1 MDLRRELLGLL
12 GPSNLLTRQRRDE
25 RGGGVHPR
33 LRSRGVVNQP
43 LLLRHGLVKLG
54 LHGVET
60 GLDLR
65 EFTLRHCLFP
75 VRLVERS
82 LGLPQRPHL
91 RVDDGGDPVV
101 LDHGSAPV
109 AQTGDCTRGLLGI
122 LEVKVGGVEVGL
134 EELAGFVVDA
144 LLGEVE
150 ELVEEAGVGHH
161 LHRLLLVVFRSVDD
175 HANLILHLPHD
186 LGHRQLPQQQ
196 HGVEDALDQVRRV
209 LHRLELRDA
218 LLVDGVERFQRLVH
232 GGLRQLE
239 ILLSLDLLG
248 VNLVSLGH
256 HALDDDRD
264 ARLLLL
270 GHRGGRGD
278 FLEELLRH
286 LLRLLQVHVLLLEL
300 NLHRAHV
307 LLGGEQ
313 LGQTAVDLVRQHV
326 HLRQLGL
333 VQLAVPGQVR
343 EVRLGSDVDVSP
355 ELFKVLL
362 ASRGHRDVHVAHVLL
377 ELGLVVVVARHVEV
391 TDELGGH
398 RDEGVLG
405 PREEPVDGAPVDET
419 REISS
424 SSREFV
430 ANRGEA
436 EARVEVVPHPTQEEL
451 VEVLPRVG
459 HVGALTLG
467 HGSHVVDDHVELVLG
482 EETRHL
488 ASHQNLVDE
497 LEEGFLLDLG
507 VGEDERNL
515 LALQT
520 RHLVQRLE
528 ILEQRAL
535 VVLLRDCNLERE
547 RSDDV
552 RGQSGQRLLTRASHA
567 HQQRATSVHAQKPR
581 DAHHVRQRVREQH
594 QVELDRLGRLVER
607 GHLTIREVLHHL
619 KVNRGLV
626 KTRVGFEDVARLI
639 VDDGGSQKVHKVHAL
654 LNLLR
659 DLLAERVADDLL
671 DQRVGPVL
679 VVVRRELVHKDALA
693 LVPPERHQV
702 PLGGLDVTP
711 KRRVLHAAL
720 EPVALGEDQ
729 ALEHLA
735 ELAHVE
741 QVVELG
747 GGWEHLGLDLVPEV
761 DGDRH
766 QLFGGG
772 DDVGGEHVRREA
784 SGDELAEDVVDG
796 RHGREGHVEDAEV
809 PLQTVGNIVLP
820 AARRVHRRE
829 VDAIDNHLHVSD
841 GFLQGV
847 HAALFQELP
856 DNLVG
861 HLVTPV
867 VHLRHGDVVDEHDE
881 LLARGRAERPT
892 LSLLNSALHRGL
904 EHPRRGE

>member
-1 MDLRRELLGLL
+1 M
-12 GPSNLLTRQRRDE
+12 
-25 RGGGVHPR
+25 
-33 LRSRGVVNQP
+33 
-43 LLLRHGLVKLG
+43 
-54 LHGVET
+54 
-60 GLDLR
+60 
-65 EFTLRHCLFP
+65 
-75 VRLVERS
+75 VRLHR
-82 LGLPQRPHL
+82 L
-91 RVDDGGDPVV
+91 
-101 LDHGSAPV
+101 APV
-109 AQTGDCTRGLLGI
+109 AQTGDSLRGLHGAL
-122 LEVKVGGVEVGL
+122 VVEVGGIQVGV
-134 EELAGFVVDA
+134 EELARLVVD
-144 LLGEVE
+144 LFLGEGEQRVE
-150 ELVEEAGVGHH
+150 EVVSHHGH
-161 LHRLLLVVFRSVDD
+161 RDVFPVFGSVDD
-175 HANLILHLPHD
+175 NLVLLGLVPRD
-186 LGHRQLPQQQ
+186 LLGHGILPEHQ
-196 HGVEDALDQVRRV
+196 HGVEDALDEVGRV
-209 LHRLELRDA
+209 LERLCVLDA
-218 LLVDGVERFQRLVH
+218 LLVDGAERFERGVH

-239 ILLSLDLLG
+239 ILLSLNLTSLD
-248 VNLVSLGH
+248 LVSLGRDT
-256 HALDDDRD
+256 LDDDSHLC
-264 ARLLLL
+264 LLLL
-270 GHRGGRGD
+270 GDGGGRGD
-278 FLEELLRH
+278 LLEELLGRFLSLGEILV
-286 LLRLLQVHVLLLEL
+286 LLREL
-300 NLHRAHV
+300 NLHLLHV
-307 LLGGEQ
+307 ALSLEE
-313 LGQTAVDLVRQHV
+313 LGQTAVDLVREDV
-326 HLRQLGL
+326 DV
-333 VQLAVPGQVR
+333 VQLLLVEAAVSVDEG
-343 EVRLGSDVDVSP
+343 EVRLGGDVDVSP

-362 ASRGHRDVHVAHVLL
+362 ASRGHRGVHVTHVLL
-377 ELGLVVVVARHVEV
+377 EQRLDGLVARHVEV

-467 HGSHVVDDHVELVLG
+467 HGSHVVDDHVELILG

-552 RGQSGQRLLTRASHA
+552 RGQSGQRLLTRPSHA

-581 DAHHVRQRVREQH
+581 DAHHVRQRVGEQH
-594 QVELDRLGRLVER
+594 QVKLDRLGRLVER
-607 GHLTIREVLHHL
+607 GHLPIREVLHHL

-626 KTRVGFEDVARLI
+626 KARVCFEDVARLI
-639 VDDGGSQKVHKVHAL
+639 VDDGGPQKVHKVHAL

-711 KRRVLHAAL
+711 KRWVLHAAL

-766 QLFGGG
+766 QLLGGG

-784 SGDELAEDVVDG
+784 SGDELTEDVVDG
-796 RHGREGHVEDAEV
+796 RHGRKRHVEDAEV

-820 AARRVHRRE
+820 APRRVHRRE
-829 VDAIDNHLHVSD
+829 VLHVDNHLHVSD
-841 GFLQGV
+841 GFLERV

-881 LLARGRAERPT
+881 LLARGRAERSS
-892 LSLLNSALHRGL
+892 LSLLNSALHRCL